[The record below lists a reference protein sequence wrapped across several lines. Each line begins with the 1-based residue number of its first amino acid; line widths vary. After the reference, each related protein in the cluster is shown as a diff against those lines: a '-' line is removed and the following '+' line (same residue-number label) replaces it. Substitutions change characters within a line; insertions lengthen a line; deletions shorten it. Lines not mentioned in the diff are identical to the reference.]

1 MDIVDIKHTKVQD
14 IIEVGDTNMYISKY
28 KSKIKDLFFIR
39 DEKNVYRLDG
49 QILYDNFADIVQA
62 FINSPTCNSEEIQD
76 LMFSPFYKDFI
87 QISKEFN
94 TKEELKDLYP
104 EYLILV

>member
-1 MDIVDIKHTKVQD
+1 MKVQD

-28 KSKIKDLFFIR
+28 LSKSKDLFSIR
-39 DEKNVYRLDG
+39 DEMNVYRLDG
-49 QILYDNFADIVQA
+49 LILYDSFAEIVQA
-62 FINSPTCNSEEIQD
+62 FVNSPTCNSEEIQD

-87 QISKEFN
+87 QVSKEFN

-104 EYLILV
+104 EHLI